1 MGHICSLQNLQWV
14 YDLNQKNIL
23 KTLLAAAVALTF
35 ICSFMP
41 YSEAHI
47 LIIGDSNSDI
57 PQSYSEA
64 LSIAN
69 FLKSK
74 GYSVV
79 ELYKENATT
88 KNILKGMYGAD
99 AIIYAGHGGY
109 VTGNYNMNGG
119 SANPPFAL
127 VGSNDFIWGIG
138 SEMREGWNGQLFTAP
153 VKQNIPVILLQA
165 CFSTGWVDD
174 KQVSNPIST
183 IYNFA
188 KMFRGAGANY
198 YATAWDGAGLDLVE
212 KFVNGAKNFSQANK
226 QSAYENII
234 KSNIYKNTAVW
245 RNNNGY
251 AAFVG
256 NWLGQFPTVAQTTPY
271 NDTAAEAWYDGDRS
285 KNPFQSDLIVSEV
298 IAPAK
303 GYSGSKISVSNT
315 ISNIVNV
322 TSSSFYVNYYLKKSL
337 TSTNI
342 YIGQSFIESLDGL
355 TSKHQITSL
364 QLPIKINSGSYY
376 IQASADP
383 YQTVPETNENNNNK
397 VSSSKISVHTSYRD
411 LIITEISANL
421 KGLRTLI
428 VSNTIENTGILS
440 TKSFYVHYYIKNK
453 NSTKN
458 TFIGSYHY
466 SGLGSGASKHQKITI
481 TLPKNIKASNYSVA
495 AYVDAHKTVPESN
508 ETNNYLTGTIKSG

>member
-1 MGHICSLQNLQWV
+1 M

-23 KTLLAAAVALTF
+23 KTLLVTAVALTF

-79 ELYKENATT
+79 ELYKDNATT

-99 AIIYAGHGGY
+99 AIIYAGHGGFE
-109 VTGNYNMNGG
+109 TGNYNMNGG
-119 SANPPFAL
+119 SATAPFAL
-127 VGSNDFIWGIG
+127 VGSNDFIWSIG
-138 SEMREGWNGQLFTAP
+138 NQMREGWNGQLFTAP

-212 KFVNGAKNFSQANK
+212 KFFNGAKNFSQANK
-226 QSAYENII
+226 QSAYENIV

-251 AAFVG
+251 SAFVG
-256 NWLGQFPTVAQTTPY
+256 NWLGQFPTVMQTTPY

-298 IAPAK
+298 TAPAK

-315 ISNIVNV
+315 ISNIVNE

-342 YIGQSFIESLDGL
+342 YIGQSFIENLDGL
-355 TSKHQITSL
+355 ASKHQITKL

-376 IQASADP
+376 ILASADAD
-383 YQTVPETNENNNNK
+383 QTVPETNENNNYK
-397 VSSSKISVHTSYRD
+397 ISSSKISVHTSYRD

-428 VSNTIENTGILS
+428 VSNTIKNTGILS
-440 TKSFYVHYYIKNK
+440 TKSFYVHYYIKKK

-458 TFIGSYHY
+458 TYVGGYHY
-466 SGLGSGASKHQKITI
+466 SGLGSGAIKHKKITI
-481 TLPKNIKASNYSVA
+481 TLPKGIKASDYYVA
-495 AYVDAHKTVPESN
+495 AYVDAHKTVTESN
-508 ETNNYLTGTIKSG
+508 ETNNYLAGNIKVYKS